1 MKYALNLSD
10 DNRVLSATY
19 EEYAWDGMPLVDKLP
34 DGDIYEYLYVN
45 GEYIHNP
52 LPIPEAIP
60 TEADDIAAMLI
71 DHEYRLTLLELGISE

>member
-60 TEADDIAAMLI
+60 TESDDIAAMLI